1 MFSVIGKVKTNHI
14 PSYASVHQ
22 TDWAKQNYILKFS
35 LSLAIISGEKLRSQ
49 GGGTLL
55 SIQLFSA
62 AILPLLP
69 TKCLEQIL
77 PHVLK
82 ELLRATQAFWALG
95 RWISDGGGSNVILC
109 KCSLCCPFSVAL
121 PRTVLILFLS
131 PSSSSWEWWVNLHR
145 HLYVVSVHYTLF
157 LSLCIRIPKWLRDK
171 LKSISEMQ
179 TKLCQDL
186 FSS

>member
-55 SIQLFSA
+55 PIQLFSA
-62 AILPLLP
+62 ATLPLLP

-77 PHVLK
+77 PHVPK

-109 KCSLCCPFSVAL
+109 KCSFCCPFSVAL
-121 PRTVLILFLS
+121 PRTVLLSCSFPLPPLPGNDGWIYTDTCMSCLCTILSSYHCVSEF
-131 PSSSSWEWWVNLHR
+131 PSG
-145 HLYVVSVHYTLF
+145 
-157 LSLCIRIPKWLRDK
+157 
-171 LKSISEMQ
+171 SEIN
-179 TKLCQDL
+179 
-186 FSS
+186 